1 MCTMHTYINLHGGT
15 AEGAH
20 GKVTPWLRRPDMRW
34 DTGGTRSWPP
44 TSSRNHN
51 ALQANISKNYND
63 ALISHETYASHV
75 ANSEQ
80 TLN

>member
-1 MCTMHTYINLHGGT
+1 MVCPKAGYEVGH
-15 AEGAH
+15 
-20 GKVTPWLRRPDMRW
+20 RRD
-34 DTGGTRSWPP
+34 SILAP